1 MKKPW
6 IIFAVCLAVALA
18 LCLFASWPR
27 RDGNGG
33 PSWPTIPPHYTKPT
47 RDPGQAGQVR
57 LFIGHAQSP
66 EDYAQLLQQYSAQT
80 GGKVTLVD
88 NAGDA
93 TIFAI
98 SSSKE
103 MEQMK
108 NQLYDLTDTAVLE
121 KLYQPGFALTVG
133 GKPVALAMDVT
144 AYGLICNGKL
154 MARAGVHSPEEITN
168 FERLQET
175 IYLIREKQNELK
187 VSAFGTADPFNRDF
201 IRMLAGIGNPT
212 QLRGFLDLY
221 IQNDMSGGSAKS
233 QFAEDRTVFYLG
245 GAWEYPDFAKPD
257 VFDLGVLP
265 VYTPDGGS
273 IQCIC
278 SYYWGVNNQATQED
292 IQASLAFLDWLVT
305 AGENGAAPVDSLG
318 VYAPFRDAVAAEDIF
333 MKKLRAHLQT
343 KPVAL
348 SWAMA
353 LDVQET
359 TWKQLSL
366 ALEAYIA
373 NPTDENWVAVARI
386 LQS

>member
-6 IIFAVCLAVALA
+6 IIFAVCLVVALA

-27 RDGNGG
+27 DNGTDG

-47 RDPGQAGQVR
+47 GNPGQEGQVR
-57 LFIGHAQSP
+57 LFIGNTQSP
-66 EDYAQLLQQYSAQT
+66 EAYAALLQQYSAQT

-88 NAGDA
+88 NIGEA

-103 MEQMK
+103 MEQLK
-108 NQLYDLTDTAVLE
+108 HQLYDLTDAAVLE
-121 KLYQPGFALTVG
+121 KLYQPEFALTVD

-154 MARAGVHSPEEITN
+154 LARAGVHSPEEITN
-168 FERLQET
+168 FGRLQET
-175 IYLIREKQNELK
+175 IYLIREKQAELK
-187 VSAFGTADPFNRDF
+187 VGAFGIADPSNRDF
-201 IRMLAGIGNPT
+201 VRLLAGIGDPA
-212 QLRGFLDLY
+212 QIRGFLDLY
-221 IQNDMSGGSAKS
+221 IQNDLSGSDAKS
-233 QFAEDRTVFYLG
+233 QFAGDRTVFYLG

-257 VFDLGVLP
+257 VFDFGILP

-278 SYYWGVNNQATQED
+278 SYYWGVNNQAAQED
-292 IQASLAFLDWLVT
+292 IQASLVFMDWLVT
-305 AGENGAAPVDSLG
+305 AGENGTVPVDSLG
-318 VYAPFRDAVAAEDIF
+318 IYAPFRDAVAAEDIF
-333 MKKLRAHLQT
+333 MKKLRTHLQT

-353 LDVQET
+353 LDVQEM

-366 ALEAYIA
+366 ALEVYIA
-373 NPTDENWVAVARI
+373 DPSDENWAEVAEI